1 MDKKLNFLFGL
12 LGMLTIGIAI
22 LGYQTL
28 PHSVLIG
35 LAMLGMACAVAH
47 GYFTVSGSSTSKRV
61 GYGFFVI
68 WSIVAATA
76 MTWGSHYGESR
87 RAASLDLSLR

>member
-35 LAMLGMACAVAH
+35 LAMLGAQLRTGISRCPVAPQASVWA
-47 GYFTVSGSSTSKRV
+47 TGSS
-61 GYGFFVI
+61 
-68 WSIVAATA
+68 
-76 MTWGSHYGESR
+76 
-87 RAASLDLSLR
+87 